1 MEETIMAKQWVREN
15 FDPSSESLF
24 SKGSQPYFDYMLDDD
39 NLYIIFYGGT
49 SPGLNGLTA
58 DAIAFNLNK
67 HPEIAKRLPDPD
79 PNNLGRQVVI
89 NITRGIA
96 SNNILIYNTSTHEI
110 IGQVGGGPSWNSS
123 YRHSFQLVIPIKK
136 PEKVLKAQIRHM
148 LEPNPRTGLVGTYQD
163 NEADFTAR
171 INALEFL
178 KTNWFPGG
186 SQLTAMDNIY
196 FVAYAIQDIF
206 PYIFQ
211 NWNSLDPL
219 DIFYLFH
226 NDDLISDGQDLLIWD
241 GKPQDFITIYNGMR
255 DDLKKPQTHQLFT
268 GWDKQVF
275 ILGDDNFSLE
285 NTTMGI
291 VWDGKLMSI
300 TVEDGLKELDPQE
313 LINLFDTPPTR
324 MAILRII

>member
-1 MEETIMAKQWVREN
+1 MAKEWK
-15 FDPSSESLF
+15 SEPFSPQTDSLAA
-24 SKGSQPYFDYMLDDD
+24 GSFNYLMDND
-39 NLYIIFYGGT
+39 NLYITWYGGPRPSMAGIKGNIT
-49 SPGLNGLTA
+49 FINFSG
-58 DAIAFNLNK
+58 
-67 HPEIAKRLPDPD
+67 HPEIYKRLLDPD
-79 PNNLGRQVVI
+79 PQNKGRIVLTG
-89 NITRGIA
+89 ITRNQTNDIV
-96 SNNILIYNTSTHEI
+96 LIYERDRNI
-110 IGQVGGGPSWNSS
+110 ITIGGGTPFTTGM
-123 YRHSFQLVIPIKK
+123 RFGVDLVIPIKK
-136 PEKVLKAQIRHM
+136 PEKVLTAQIRHM
-148 LEPNPRTGLVGTYQD
+148 LEPNPRTGLVGAYQD

-206 PYIFQ
+206 PYIYQ

-226 NDDLISDGQDLLIWD
+226 NDDLIADGQDLLIWD

-255 DDLKKPQTHQLFT
+255 EDLKKPQTHQLFT
-268 GWDKQVF
+268 GWDKEVF

-313 LINLFDTPPTR
+313 LINLFDMPPTR